1 MIDFSLIWY
10 VAIFAI
16 LAAALKSTIV
26 ITHNKTVKIIESFG
40 KFSHYKTPGLSFK
53 WPAPFQVV
61 AKTLQTN
68 IYPLENTLKLKTK
81 DNLFITYPVTVQVK
95 VQDPVKAAYELEDP
109 NDQILSYISN
119 LVRTEVGKRD
129 FMELYAVRDEIQEQ
143 IQLDLSE
150 KLSGF
155 GFEIVNVL
163 VDEPEPSEDV
173 RASYDSVT
181 QSKRNLEAAEN
192 NANAVRIT
200 RVAEA
205 KAEKEAKKL
214 YGEGI
219 AEQRNAIA
227 QGFGN
232 SVETIAKELDITP
245 LQALNYMTTLFKY
258 DTIRDSS
265 NNHAT
270 VIITDIGDGNN
281 GDEMSKLMA
290 AVKAVQKQE
299 QEKALNQEKNK

>member
-129 FMELYAVRDEIQEQ
+129 FMELYGVRDEIQTE
-143 IQLDLSE
+143 IQTSLSE
-150 KLSGF
+150 KLSDF

-163 VDEPEPSEDV
+163 VDEPEPSDDV

-181 QSKRNLEAAEN
+181 QSKRALEAAEN
-192 NANAVRIT
+192 NANAVKIT

-205 KAEKEAKKL
+205 EAEKQAKKL

-227 QGFGN
+227 QGFGD
-232 SVETIAKELDITP
+232 SVEIISKDLGITP
-245 LQALNYMTTLFKY
+245 LQALDYMTKLFKY

-281 GDEMSKLMA
+281 GDEISKLMA